1 MASALA
7 IVDFMNVP
15 DASLAVSNG
24 RPTNPVYKEYGLEQD
39 GTTLQMGNLAGATKQ
54 IISLPLSKMALFST
68 YLNQRLRTAAG
79 TVQWSK
85 ANPPISTGF
94 LNSQFFNSI
103 KNFDTGFRQW
113 LSEMAANKRSFA
125 PFLLDAA
132 NLGQTVRGFEP
143 KKKGIFGGE
152 SDVKLDIV
160 DDFDQTLNKTAE
172 GKAYVSEA
180 DKFIQLFSEGTDRFV
195 RERLPKVLDY

>member
-1 MASALA
+1 M
-7 IVDFMNVP
+7 VDFLMAP

-24 RPTNPVYKEYGLEQD
+24 GPTNPVYKEFGIEQD
-39 GTTLQMGNLAGATKQ
+39 GTALQLGNLAGGTKQ
-54 IISLPLSKMALFST
+54 LISLPLSKMALFST
-68 YLNQRLRTAAG
+68 YLSQRLRTAAG

-85 ANPPISTGF
+85 ANPQISTGF
-94 LNSQFFNSI
+94 LNSQFFISV

-113 LSEMAANKRSFA
+113 LSEMGANKRSFA
-125 PFLLDAA
+125 PFLLDAG

-143 KKKGIFGGE
+143 KKRGLFGGE
-152 SDVKLDIV
+152 SDVKLDIE
-160 DDFDQTLNKTAE
+160 DDFDQTLNKTAD

-180 DKFIQLFSEGTDRFV
+180 DKFVQLFNEGTDRFV